1 MMNKMLK
8 TFAQRMGWFS
18 LIMLLMVLTLSSCHS
33 SKKGTKV
40 KEDKTKPTTTIT
52 TPTTSTKKPD
62 RQEPDLKKMKIAV
75 GTNFTSKVKVTITQE
90 GKEIT
95 TNGNLRMRY
104 GDVIQLTLVDPLV
117 GIAEIGRLELSPDKV
132 LIIDRVNKR
141 YVDTT
146 YEEFSALK
154 SRNIDYNTIQEFFWQ
169 EAKKGDKF
177 AYTIPAKKDIKL
189 DLKLSNK
196 GNNANWD
203 AHTTVSGK
211 YTKTDPNKLFGSI
224 IGQ

>member
-1 MMNKMLK
+1 MKK
-8 TFAQRMGWFS
+8 
-18 LIMLLMVLTLSSCHS
+18 LIILLVPALLMLASCHS
-33 SKKGTKV
+33 SKKATKD
-40 KEDKTKPTTTIT
+40 KDDKTKPTTTVT
-52 TPTTSTKKPD
+52 TPTRTTSTNKQDADINKT
-62 RQEPDLKKMKIAV
+62 KIAV

-117 GIAEIGRLELSPDKV
+117 GIAEIGRIELSPNKI

-146 YEEFSALK
+146 YDEFSAFK
-154 SRNIDYNTIQEFFWQ
+154 SRNIDFNTIQDFFWQ
-169 EAKKGDKF
+169 ESKKGDQF

-196 GNNANWD
+196 GSNANWD

-211 YTKTDPNKLFGSI
+211 YTKTDANKLFDSM

>member
-1 MMNKMLK
+1 MMNKMFK

-18 LIMLLMVLTLSSCHS
+18 LFSFLLVLTLASCHS
-33 SKKGTKV
+33 SKKAMKD
-40 KEDKTKPTTTIT
+40 KSDKTKPTTTIT
-52 TPTTSTKKPD
+52 TSTTSTKKPD
-62 RQEPDLKKMKIAV
+62 RQEPDLNKMKVAV
-75 GTNFTSKVKVTITQE
+75 GTNFTSKVRVTITQE
-90 GKEIT
+90 GKDVT

-104 GDVIQLTLVDPLV
+104 GDVIQLTLVDPVL

-141 YVDTT
+141 YVDTN

-154 SRNIDYNTIQEFFWQ
+154 SRNIDFNTIQEFFWQ

-189 DLKLSNK
+189 DLRLSNK
-196 GNNANWD
+196 GNNANWET
-203 AHTTVSGK
+203 HTTVSGK
-211 YTKTDPNKLFGSI
+211 YTKTDANKLFGSI
-224 IGQ
+224 VGN

>member
-1 MMNKMLK
+1 MMNKMHK

-18 LIMLLMVLTLSSCHS
+18 LFSFILVLTLTSCHS
-33 SKKGTKV
+33 SKKVIKD
-40 KEDKTKPTTTIT
+40 KNDKTKPTTTIT

-62 RQEPDLKKMKIAV
+62 RQEPDLNKMKVAV
-75 GTNFTSKVKVTITQE
+75 GTNFTSKVRVTITQE
-90 GKEIT
+90 GKDVT
-95 TNGNLRMRY
+95 TSGNLRMRY
-104 GDVIQLTLVDPLV
+104 GDVIQLTLVDPLL

-141 YVDTT
+141 YVDTN

-154 SRNIDYNTIQEFFWQ
+154 SRNIDFNTIQEFFWQ

-189 DLKLSNK
+189 DLRLSDK
-196 GNNANWD
+196 GSNANWD
-203 AHTTVSGK
+203 AHTAVSGK
-211 YTKTDPNKLFGSI
+211 YTKTDANKLFGSI
-224 IGQ
+224 IGN

>member
-1 MMNKMLK
+1 ML
-8 TFAQRMGWFS
+8 A
-18 LIMLLMVLTLSSCHS
+18 SCHS
-33 SKKGTKV
+33 SKKATKD
-40 KEDKTKPTTTIT
+40 KSDKTKPTTTIT
-52 TPTTSTKKPD
+52 TPTTPTSSNKQD
-62 RQEPDLKKMKIAV
+62 ADLNRAKIAV

-104 GDVIQLTLVDPLV
+104 DDVIQLTLVDPLL
-117 GIAEIGRLELSPDKV
+117 GIAEIGRIELSPKKI

-146 YEEFSALK
+146 YDEFSAFK
-154 SRNIDYNTIQEFFWQ
+154 SRNIDFPTIQDFFWQ
-169 EAKKGDKF
+169 EAKKGDSF
-177 AYTIPAKKDIKL
+177 AYTIPAKKNIKL

-203 AHTTVSGK
+203 AHTAVSDK
-211 YTKTDPNKLFGSI
+211 YTKTDANKLFDSM

>member
-1 MMNKMLK
+1 MKIRFFTLH
-8 TFAQRMGWFS
+8 FS
-18 LIMLLMVLTLSSCHS
+18 LFTLLLMLILASCHS
-33 SKKGTKV
+33 SKKVTKD
-40 KEDKTKPTTTIT
+40 KDDKTKPTTTFTTTT
-52 TPTTSTKKPD
+52 TPTKSPD
-62 RQEPDLKKMKIAV
+62 KQNSDLNKTKIAV

-90 GKEIT
+90 GKEVT

-104 GDVIQLTLVDPLV
+104 GDVIQLTLVDPVL

-141 YVDTT
+141 YVDTN

-154 SRNIDYNTIQEFFWQ
+154 SRNIDFNTIQEFFWQ
-169 EAKKGDKF
+169 EAKNGDKF

-189 DLKLSNK
+189 DLRLSNK
-196 GNNANWD
+196 GSNANWD

-211 YTKTDPNKLFGSI
+211 YTKTDANKLFGSMM
-224 IGQ
+224 GQ

>member
-1 MMNKMLK
+1 MNNRFF
-8 TFAQRMGWFS
+8 TFHFS
-18 LIMLLMVLTLSSCHS
+18 FFTFLLLLMLASCHS
-33 SKKGTKV
+33 SKKVTKD
-40 KEDKTKPTTTIT
+40 KEDKTKPTTTVT
-52 TPTTSTKKPD
+52 TPTTTPTKSPD
-62 RQEPDLKKMKIAV
+62 KQDSDLNKTKIAV

-117 GIAEIGRLELSPDKV
+117 GIAEIGRIELSPEKM

-146 YEEFSALK
+146 YEEFTAFK
-154 SRNIDYNTIQEFFWQ
+154 SRNIDFKTIQDFFWQ
-169 EAKKGDKF
+169 ESKKGDQF

-211 YTKTDPNKLFGSI
+211 YTKTDANKLFGSM

>member
-1 MMNKMLK
+1 MNNRFY
-8 TFAQRMGWFS
+8 TIRFS
-18 LIMLLMVLTLSSCHS
+18 LFTFLLLLMLASCHS
-33 SKKGTKV
+33 SKKATKD
-40 KEDKTKPTTTIT
+40 KSDKTKPTTTIT
-52 TPTTSTKKPD
+52 TPTTTTSSNKQD
-62 RQEPDLKKMKIAV
+62 ADLNKAKIAV

-104 GDVIQLTLVDPLV
+104 DDVIQLTLVDPLV
-117 GIAEIGRLELSPDKV
+117 GIAEIGRIELSPNKI

-146 YEEFSALK
+146 YDEFSAFK
-154 SRNIDYNTIQEFFWQ
+154 SRNIDFPTIQDFFWQ

-203 AHTTVSGK
+203 AHTAVSDK
-211 YTKTDPNKLFGSI
+211 YTKTDANKLFDSM

>member
-1 MMNKMLK
+1 MRTSFFHFSK
-8 TFAQRMGWFS
+8 FS
-18 LIMLLMVLTLSSCHS
+18 LFLLVVLALSSCHS

-62 RQEPDLKKMKIAV
+62 RQEPDLNKMKIAV